1 MKTISVLQFRKNAK
15 KIIKYAQQGQRMIL
29 TYRGK
34 PVCRMEPFTEKDIST
49 DDPFYNIYQLATD
62 KAENLDNREIDRI
75 LYGK

>member
-1 MKTISVLQFRKNAK
+1 MKKISVLQFRKNAK

-34 PVCRMEPFTEKDIST
+34 PVCRMEPFIDKDVSP
-49 DDPFYNIYQLATD
+49 DDPFYNIHQFATD
-62 KAENLDNREIDRI
+62 KAENLDNKEIDRI